1 MSRQRIKAVV
11 MGASWGG
18 LEAYTAV
25 LGRLPATLPV
35 PVLLVQHQH
44 PTAGD
49 KLPWLLD
56 TRTAMRVMSAQD
68 KTALEPGCVYVAPP
82 GYHMLVDSDHTVCY
96 SLAAPVNYSRPSI
109 DELFYSAG
117 HVYGHGLLAVILT
130 GANEDGAAGIKYIKQ
145 RGGITVAQSP
155 LTAEAQVMPQ
165 SAIDTGC
172 VDWVR
177 DLPDIGDF
185 VVEQVFGLQE

>member
-18 LEAYTAV
+18 LEAYSTV
-25 LGRLPATLPV
+25 LSRLPATLPV

-56 TRTAMRVMSAQD
+56 TRTAMRVMRAMD
-68 KTALEPGCVYVAPP
+68 KAALEPGCVYVAPP
-82 GYHMLVDSDHTVCY
+82 GYHMLVDNDHTLCY
-96 SLAAPVNYSRPSI
+96 SLAPPVNYSRPSI
-109 DELFYSAG
+109 DELFFSAG
-117 HVYGHGLLAVILT
+117 HVYGRGLLSVILT
-130 GANEDGAAGIKYIKQ
+130 GANDDGAAGTRYIKQ

-155 LTAEAQVMPQ
+155 QTAEAVIMPQ
-165 SAIDTGC
+165 AAIDTGC
-172 VDWVR
+172 VDWTG
-177 DLPDIGDF
+177 DLVQIGDF